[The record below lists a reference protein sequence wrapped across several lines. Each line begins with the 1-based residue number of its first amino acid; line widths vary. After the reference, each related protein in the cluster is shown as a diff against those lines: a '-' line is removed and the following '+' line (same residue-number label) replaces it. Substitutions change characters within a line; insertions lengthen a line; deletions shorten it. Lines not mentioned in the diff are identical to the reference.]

1 MVVTGLVTACAAVPS
16 ASPSVAEPSASAPL
30 QAGFPAGCAPVVLL
44 SPSGERVDM
53 TGEWAG
59 TGILTINEDEVAL
72 LSEVG
77 GCVYGSVTGLDGN
90 GEEAVT
96 NLSGRVRADFTIQFE
111 FVTVKQAG
119 FAFGEG
125 YGFAEYGAMVMII
138 EWDDDGRMRLRED
151 REPGE
156 RASRCVQANVG
167 CPSPVIWYRT
177 DDAPPS

>member
-1 MVVTGLVTACAAVPS
+1 
-16 ASPSVAEPSASAPL
+16 
-30 QAGFPAGCAPVVLL
+30 
-44 SPSGERVDM
+44 M